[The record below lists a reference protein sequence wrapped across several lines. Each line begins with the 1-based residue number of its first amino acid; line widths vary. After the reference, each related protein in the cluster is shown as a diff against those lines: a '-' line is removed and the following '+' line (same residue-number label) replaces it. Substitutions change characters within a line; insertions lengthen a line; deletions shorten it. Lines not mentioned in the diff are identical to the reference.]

1 MLAHVSADE
10 PTAPAADAPDAHP
23 WWPPDP
29 DTIAL
34 PIVCRPSP
42 FLWFAAVLF
51 GVMAPLCLFVGLFPE
66 RIDPSEPWPLDARV
80 PFVVIGAGVGG
91 CLVAL
96 RTFLR
101 TTTVDRGGVTIRPWP
116 SGPERRLRWDDIRF
130 VELYVTHQSCILEFG
145 TQPADRHGLSRNFHL
160 RFVDAVA
167 AFRAFVVP
175 RLAYDIAERIET
187 GESVTFPQW
196 TPLTL
201 DRTKRRPPKRF
212 VRIDS
217 RGIEAQLQGCSRHVA
232 WSDVTGYV
240 VLSETAGLL
249 NTSKGDIPI
258 DKTLSNGLA
267 LLAILPALVA
277 AAG

>member
-1 MLAHVSADE
+1 MSAHE
-10 PTAPAADAPDAHP
+10 PTATADAADAHP

-66 RIDPSEPWPLDARV
+66 RIDTSEPWPVTERAA
-80 PFVVIGAGVGG
+80 FVAIGAGITWAF
-91 CLVAL
+91 VAL
-96 RTFLR
+96 RVFLR
-101 TTTVDRGGVTIRPWP
+101 TTTLDRGGVTIHRWL
-116 SGPERRLRWDDIRF
+116 GGGDTRLRWDDIQF
-130 VELYVTHQSCILEFG
+130 LELYVTHQSCVLEFG
-145 TQPADRHGLSRNFHL
+145 SGPADRHGLSRNFHL
-160 RFVDAVA
+160 GLADALA

-175 RLAYDIAERIET
+175 RLAYDIAERIEA
-187 GESVTFPQW
+187 GESVIFPQW

-212 VRIDS
+212 VRIHS
-217 RGIEAQLQGCSRHVA
+217 RGIEARLLGCSRDVA

-240 VLSETAGLL
+240 VLSETAGTVT
-249 NTSKGDIPI
+249 TSKGDIPI
-258 DKTLSNGLA
+258 DLSLSNGLA